1 MLTVLVAIDGSENS
15 LRALRHLLSITDS
28 KQLHV
33 HLLSVAD
40 PVRMREV
47 ALRSTLTQTR
57 AVEEAH
63 EQDALEL
70 LQGARAILTQ
80 GGVSHDAHAKVGPA
94 AETIVSFARDYHC
107 QLIAMGTR
115 GMGAVASFMIGSVAN
130 RVVHLTDLP
139 VLLVK

>member
-1 MLTVLVAIDGSENS
+1 MLTVLVAIDGSDNS
-15 LRALRHLLSITDS
+15 LRALRHLLSIMDG

-57 AVEEAH
+57 DVEQAH
-63 EQDALEL
+63 EQAALEL

-80 GGVSHDAHAKVGPA
+80 AAVSHDVHAKVGQA

-107 QLIAMGTR
+107 QLIVMGTR
-115 GMGAVASFMIGSVAN
+115 GMGTVASFIIGSVAN
-130 RVVHLTDLP
+130 RVVHLSDLP